1 MTSGWKHADIDGDHA
16 VHQRS
21 SPMIEY
27 SHCDSYYVNKTKF
40 TYWSV
45 RDGLTDTL
53 LVNVL
58 AFLVSIITLSHTIV
72 LNPVMLVLGLGLGLG
87 LRGLALAKNSRPKS
101 WRTTIQC
108 SP

>member
-1 MTSGWKHADIDGDHA
+1 M
-16 VHQRS
+16 RS
-21 SPMIEY
+21 VVPMIEY

-58 AFLVSIITLSHTIV
+58 AFLVSFTL
-72 LNPVMLVLGLGLGLG
+72 PVTTSNRLSVCKNVKN
-87 LRGLALAKNSRPKS
+87 LR
-101 WRTTIQC
+101 Q
-108 SP
+108 